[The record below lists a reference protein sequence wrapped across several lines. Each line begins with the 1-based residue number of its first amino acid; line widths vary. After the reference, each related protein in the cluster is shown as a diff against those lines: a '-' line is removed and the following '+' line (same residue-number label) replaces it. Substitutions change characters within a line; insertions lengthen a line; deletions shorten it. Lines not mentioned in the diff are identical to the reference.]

1 MPLPLRTER
10 LLLRRPTLD
19 DLEAWHRVYV
29 DAEKVWYGAP
39 RSSIHENR
47 EKLVRQIAH
56 HEEHGFGF
64 CAVELLDSGE
74 PIGAAGLQHL
84 DGGPE
89 VEVGYRFLE
98 EHWGRGYATESALAS
113 LAFGFDELGLE
124 RIVAVALESNIPSR
138 RVLEKCGL
146 SEIGLTHVYGLEHVK
161 YELAR

>member
-1 MPLPLRTER
+1 VPLPLRTER
-10 LLLRRPTLD
+10 LRLRRPTLD
-19 DLEAWHRVYV
+19 DLEAWHAVYV
-29 DAEKVWYGAP
+29 DAEEVWYGAS
-39 RSSIHENR
+39 RSSIDENR

-56 HEEHGFGF
+56 HEEYGFGF

-74 PIGAAGLQHL
+74 LIGAAGLQHL

-89 VEVGYRFLE
+89 VEVGYRFLK
-98 EHWGRGYATESALAS
+98 EHWGRGYATESALSS

-124 RIVAVALESNIPSR
+124 RIVAVALESNIASR

-146 SEIGLTHVYGLEHVK
+146 KEVGLTHVYGLEHVK

>member
-1 MPLPLRTER
+1 VPLPLRTER
-10 LLLRRPTLD
+10 LLLRRPMLD
-19 DLEAWHRVYV
+19 DLEAWHAVYV
-29 DAEKVWYGAP
+29 DAEEVWFGAP
-39 RSSIHENR
+39 RSSIDENR

-64 CAVELLDSGE
+64 CAVELLDSGQL
-74 PIGAAGLQHL
+74 IGAAGLQHL

-89 VEVGYRFLE
+89 VEVGYRFLK
-98 EHWGRGYATESALAS
+98 EHWGRGYATESARAS

-146 SEIGLTHVYGLEHVK
+146 KELGLTHVYGLEHVK